1 MGVAAAALYT
11 GRIYPGLRPF
21 EAADA
26 LLFFGRDKQIDE
38 LLRRLEDTRFLGVV
52 GLSGSGK
59 SSLVRAGL
67 LPALQRGHL
76 TAAGSQWRLAVM
88 RPGGD
93 PLGALA
99 RVLNETLGPHENRPA
114 TLRSSSLGL
123 IDAASQG
130 RKADENLLLVVDQFE
145 ELFRFQDSDHIK
157 AAEAA
162 EFVDLLLAATRD
174 FEPLY
179 RIYIV
184 ITLRSD
190 YLGECARFEGL
201 PEALN
206 ESQYLVPRMTNQQL
220 REAIEG
226 PAALGGV
233 ELNSDLLQELLDK
246 TGDDP
251 DQLPVLQH
259 LLMRMWE
266 IRERDGAHSRIGAEQ
281 YEKVGRWENAVNSHA
296 DKVWKDLADQQ
307 ELGKRIF
314 QRLTE
319 KRQAGHEVRRPATL
333 LELARVAAVTPDAVK
348 KIVEHFREEG
358 CNFLTS
364 PDQSLTDNSVIDISH
379 ESLIRRWNALND
391 WATEE
396 ADSGEWYR
404 RLEDRIA
411 IGAAFIADPELES
424 ALQARE
430 KGRWN
435 EAWAARYTTA
445 KVPYPDV
452 IRFLD
457 SSKQRRTDELARARR
472 NQIAV
477 AIAAI
482 VFAGLSAFAGYS
494 YFSAKK
500 AQGQALES
508 ARSALEQ
515 KVEALEQRV
524 KAEKALQ
531 DLRTESARTE
541 AARALAVQNAKE
553 AVQETNVAIA
563 RQLASE
569 SVLERTGSDTVD
581 HTVPALLGV
590 ESLLAADTVEGYEA
604 LWSASR
610 LMARQMARLVHQG
623 EVHAVAF
630 SPDGKLLATASE
642 DRTARIFEVRTGREL
657 ARLAHED
664 RVLAVT
670 FSPDGRLFA
679 TSPARREA
687 RVFDTQ
693 TMREVARAQHSDP
706 GGVIAFSPDG
716 RLLATG
722 SYNEARVLEA
732 RTGHEVAVLPHHGPV
747 DAITFSPDGT
757 LLATGSRDHTARVF
771 DARTWLERVRLEH
784 EAGVNAVAFNPQGT
798 LVAAASWDNIARVFE
813 ARTGRE
819 VARLP
824 HRSWVDT
831 VAFSHDGNLLATG
844 SWDHTARVF
853 WTQSWKEL
861 SQLPHQSNVNAVAF
875 SPDDKLLVTAST
887 DKTARLFDVLSG
899 REMVRLAHQGAAN
912 AVAFSPD
919 GRVVA
924 SGSDDKTARLFD
936 VKAERKLPR
945 LAYRGFLSTIAFS
958 SDGTWIATGSTDHT
972 ARVFESRTGLQV
984 AELAHRGAVVD
995 VTFSRDGT
1003 LLATASWDHT
1013 AGLFEARTGRELAS
1027 FEHPSDVKAVAFS
1040 PDGALLATGS
1050 GDKMARVFELRTKR
1064 TIAQLTHQGEVRAV
1078 AFSPDGKLLAAGSD
1092 DKTARV
1098 FETRTWRELAGFA
1111 HQGEVLRLA
1120 FSPDGTLLVTG
1131 SADKT
1136 ARVFDLRTRREL
1148 ARLAHQDEVGAVA
1161 FSPDSKLVATGSDD
1175 QTARVF
1181 EARTGR
1187 EIARLP
1193 LAEGEVIHVD
1203 FVNRGRDLRVVTS
1216 DLRVVTRGASL
1227 PGALYP
1233 VFASDLIADACSK
1246 LDRNL
1251 TPDEWKTYLGNTPC
1265 RKTCERL
1272 NPTTQPPK
1280 K

>member
-1 MGVAAAALYT
+1 LYAS
-11 GRIYPGLRPF
+11 RIYPGLRPF

-76 TAAGSQWRLAVM
+76 SGAGSQWRVAVM

-93 PLGALA
+93 PLGGLA
-99 RVLNETLGPHENRPA
+99 RVLDETLGPREDRLA
-114 TLRSSSLGL
+114 TLRSGSLGL
-123 IDAASQG
+123 LDAANPG
-130 RKADENLLLVVDQFE
+130 RKPDENLLLVVDQFE

-179 RIYIV
+179 RIYVV

-206 ESQYLVPRMTNQQL
+206 ESQYLVPRMTNEQL

-233 ELNSDLLQELLDK
+233 ELNNDLLQELLDK

-259 LLMRMWE
+259 LLMRMWD

-281 YEKVGRWENAVNSHA
+281 YEKVGGWENALNSHA
-296 DKVWKDLADQQ
+296 EKVWTDLGDRQ

-319 KRQAGHEVRRPATL
+319 KRQAGREVRRPATVF
-333 LELARVAAVTPDAVK
+333 ELAHVADVTPDVVK
-348 KIVEHFREEG
+348 KVVEHFREEG

-364 PDQSLTDNSVIDISH
+364 PDQSLTDDSVIDMSH
-379 ESLIRRWNALND
+379 ESLIRRWKALND

-404 RLEDRIA
+404 RLEDRIT

-430 KGRWN
+430 KGLWN
-435 EAWAARYTTA
+435 EAWALRYATT
-445 KVPYPDV
+445 KVPYLDV
-452 IRFLD
+452 VRFLD
-457 SSKQRRTDELARARR
+457 SSKQRRSDEMTRARR
-472 NQIAV
+472 NQVVV

-482 VFAGLSAFAGYS
+482 VFAGLSAFSGYS

-541 AARALAVQNAKE
+541 AARALADQNAKE
-553 AVQETNVAIA
+553 AVQETSVAIA

-569 SVLERTGSDTVD
+569 SVLERTGSDAVD
-581 HTVPALLGV
+581 HTVPALLGIQ
-590 ESLLAADTVEGYEA
+590 SLLAADTVEGYEA

-610 LMARQMARLVHQG
+610 LMARQIARLMHQG

-642 DRTARIFEVRTGREL
+642 DNTARIFEVRTGHEL
-657 ARLAHED
+657 ARLSHED

-670 FSPDGRLFA
+670 FSPDGKLFA

-687 RVFDTQ
+687 RVFDTR
-693 TMREVARAQHSDP
+693 TMHEVARAQHSDP
-706 GGVIAFSPDG
+706 GGVIAFSPDS
-716 RLLATG
+716 RMLATG
-722 SYNEARVLEA
+722 SYNEARVLEV
-732 RTGHEVAVLPHHGPV
+732 RTGREVVVLAHKGPLGSI
-747 DAITFSPDGT
+747 AFSPDGA
-757 LLATGSRDHTARVF
+757 LLATGSWGETARVF
-771 DARTWLERVRLEH
+771 DARTWLELARLTH
-784 EAGVNAVAFNPQGT
+784 TDSVSAISFSPDGT
-798 LVAAASWDNIARVFE
+798 LVATGSGDFGPDGTRLLAEGSGAAGVFE

-819 VARLP
+819 VARLT
-824 HRSWVDT
+824 HGGRVDA
-831 VAFSHDGNLLATG
+831 VAFSHDGRLLATG
-844 SWDHTARVF
+844 SSDNTGRVF
-853 WTQSWKEL
+853 ETHSWEEL
-861 SQLPHQSNVNAVAF
+861 SQLPHQSTVNAVAF
-875 SPDDKLLVTAST
+875 SPDDTLLVTGSDDRAT
-887 DKTARLFDVLSG
+887 RLFDVLSG
-899 REMVRLAHQGAAN
+899 REVVRLAHQGRVN

-919 GRVVA
+919 GKAVA
-924 SGSDDKTARLFD
+924 SGSDDKTARLFEAQD
-936 VKAERKLPR
+936 ERRLPR
-945 LAYRGFLSTIAFS
+945 SAYRSFVSAITFSSDGTMAAVGSVDHTARVFDIRPGLELRSFQHWGTVSAIAFS
-958 SDGTWIATGSTDHT
+958 SDGALLATGAEDV
-972 ARVFESRTGLQV
+972 ARVFDLQ
-984 AELAHRGAVVD
+984 
-995 VTFSRDGT
+995 
-1003 LLATASWDHT
+1003 
-1013 AGLFEARTGRELAS
+1013 TGRELAIFGYPKS
-1027 FEHPSDVKAVAFS
+1027 VNAVAFNPS
-1040 PDGALLATGS
+1040 GTLLATGS
-1050 GDKMARVFELRTKR
+1050 GDKLARVFELRTKR
-1064 TIAQLTHQGEVRAV
+1064 TIAHLAHQGAARAV
-1078 AFSPDGKLLAAGSD
+1078 AFSPDGKLLATASD

-1098 FETRTWRELAGFA
+1098 FETRTWRELVRFA
-1111 HQGEVLRLA
+1111 HQGEVGRLA
-1120 FSPDGTLLVTG
+1120 FSPDGALLATG
-1131 SADKT
+1131 SEDKT
-1136 ARVFDLRTRREL
+1136 ARVFELGTRREL
-1148 ARLAHQDEVGAVA
+1148 ARLAHQGGVRAVA

-1193 LAEGEVIHVD
+1193 LGENDVISVE
-1203 FVNRGRDLRVVTS
+1203 FVSRGRDLRVVT
-1216 DLRVVTRGASL
+1216 RQAGP
-1227 PGALYP
+1227 PGVLYP
-1233 VFASDLIADACSK
+1233 VYASDLIADACSK

-1251 TPDEWKTYLGNTPC
+1251 TPEEWKTYLGTIPY
-1265 RKTCERL
+1265 RKTCEHL
-1272 NPTTQPPK
+1272 NPAIQPPK